1 MAHRTLHC
9 RPLAAVALAAAS
21 ACHAAPSVEH
31 PAPRAESA
39 GAENAGAEAAAAG
52 DAAGSANRIANGD
65 FSAGIAPWGAH
76 RAGPPSPAPPPEP
89 RLENG
94 ALCTTLHGGE
104 ELIIGW
110 PTAERPEFFAL
121 AAGEEYELSLRASVS
136 DELATKCIVKVGH
149 QLAPYTGAFV
159 ADLVSSPVLA
169 PFSARFKPDHADE
182 RAGIAIECRGE
193 PGPASAD
200 VCIDDVSLHS

>member
-1 MAHRTLHC
+1 MAHRVLLRRLLRH
-9 RPLAAVALAAAS
+9 PSLGALALGATS
-21 ACHAAPSVEH
+21 ACHAAPNVEH
-31 PAPRAESA
+31 PAPDAESA
-39 GAENAGAEAAAAG
+39 RALPSAAAAP
-52 DAAGSANRIANGD
+52 ANRITNGD

-76 RAGPPSPAPPPEP
+76 RVGSPSAAPSPEP

-104 ELIIGW
+104 ELVIGW
-110 PTAERPEFFAL
+110 PTAGRTESFAL
-121 AAGEEYELSLRASVS
+121 AAGEEYELSLRASMS
-136 DELATKCIVKVGH
+136 GALATKCIVKVGH

-159 ADLVSSPVLA
+159 ADLTSSPVLA
-169 PFSARFKPDHADE
+169 PFSARFRPDHADD

-193 PGPASAD
+193 PGPLSAD